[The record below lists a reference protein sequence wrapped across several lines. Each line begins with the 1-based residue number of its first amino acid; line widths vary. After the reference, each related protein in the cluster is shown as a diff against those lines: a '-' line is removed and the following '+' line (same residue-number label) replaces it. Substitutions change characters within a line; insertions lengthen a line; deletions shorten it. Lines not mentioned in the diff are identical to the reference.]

1 MPARRLAVGVTPM
14 ETRREVLL
22 HVADRA
28 EQLRYD
34 AFFLAEGWGHDAGV
48 LLAEVATRTDRITLG
63 TGIVNVWGRSP
74 ASIAMLATS
83 LAEVTGGRFVLGLGA
98 GSPPL
103 AEGFHDVPFSAPVD
117 RLGAVARQVRRLL
130 SGERLQPSEERDVRP
145 LKLAVVPEA
154 PVPVYLAA
162 LGPKAV
168 RLAGE
173 VADGWCPFLLPISG
187 LDASTR
193 QLEGVERGSP
203 GGARPTVAPSIP
215 TAVSD
220 DPAEALALAS
230 WWVAFYLGSM
240 GPLYRSTLRRLG
252 DAAAVD
258 EVLAANPTP
267 RTYDVPES
275 ARGLLDELTLW
286 GDADRARAA
295 LDRWYAAG
303 AELPTLTLPP
313 GRTVDELDHMLET
326 MRPDR

>member
-1 MPARRLAVGVTPM
+1 M

-313 GRTVDELDHMLET
+313 SRTVDELDHMLET